1 MYYGFRPKDSLE
13 AHREFSCPD
22 EGKYHFKFPP
32 HSNVIDIALLGKKIR
47 PTEPLPFTG
56 MNPDITDPEE
66 LVFDSRFESGNLDM
80 AVKTSDNEYD
90 LYMRVDANTRGHHQ
104 WFYFSVQNK
113 SPRKVR
119 FNLVNFTKDDSLYN
133 QVLT

>member
-1 MYYGFRPKDSLE
+1 MVSGAPIPLYFDYEEFEPSLNHTTKKPNPVIYYGFRPKDSLE
-13 AHREFSCPD
+13 AHREFSRPE

-66 LVFDSRFESGNLDM
+66 LVFDGRFESGNLDM
-80 AVKTSDNEYD
+80 AVKTKDNEYD
-90 LYMRVDANTRGHHQ
+90 LYMRVDANTRGHH
-104 WFYFSVQNK
+104 
-113 SPRKVR
+113 
-119 FNLVNFTKDDSLYN
+119 
-133 QVLT
+133 